1 LDRFRLPAHLISV
14 ISEELSASETHT
26 TMDSLFMYAN
36 APGDP
41 PDGSKLQKAQAWL
54 RRINNDESSDPL
66 EVVGFLIEGYMEPPL
81 PEKEYSWDN
90 EPSLSEYQ
98 EKRIDRIKQAL
109 ARANLQY
116 VPGARVSHISG
127 SASRSLKDIIS
138 KLDHASIDQ
147 EFERALKNVE
157 SSPREAVSAACNI
170 LESVFK
176 TYIEEENL
184 AMPNKQDLQPV
195 WKIVRD
201 NLGLD
206 PSKIE
211 DRDLQE
217 ILSGM
222 FATVSGIG
230 ALRTHASSAHG
241 AGKKVYSLKPRHAR
255 LAVHSAH
262 TLVTFV
268 LESWQEKRKARKIN
282 A

>member
-1 LDRFRLPAHLISV
+1 LERFRLPAHLISV
-14 ISEELSASETHT
+14 LSEELSSSETHA

-41 PDGSKLQKAQAWL
+41 PEGSKLTKAQTWL
-54 RRINNDESSDPL
+54 RRISTDESSDPL
-66 EVVGFLIEGYMEPPL
+66 EIIGFLIESYMEPPL
-81 PEKEYSWDN
+81 PKKAYSWEE
-90 EPSLSEYQ
+90 EPSLDEHQ
-98 EKRIDRIKQAL
+98 EKRIERIKQAL

-116 VPGARVSHISG
+116 IPGARVTHISG
-127 SASRSLKDIIS
+127 SASRSLKDVIK
-138 KLDHASIDQ
+138 KLDHTSIDQ

-184 AMPNKQDLQPV
+184 EMPNKQDLQPI

-201 NLGLD
+201 DLGLD

-211 DRDLQE
+211 DRDLKE

-241 AGKKVYSLKPRHAR
+241 AGKRMYILKPRHAR

-262 TLVTFV
+262 TLVTFI
-268 LESWQEKRKARKIN
+268 LESWQGKREAKKTN

>member
-1 LDRFRLPAHLISV
+1 
-14 ISEELSASETHT
+14 
-26 TMDSLFMYAN
+26 MYAN

-41 PDGSKLQKAQAWL
+41 PDGSKLTKAQAWL
-54 RRINNDESSDPL
+54 RRINTDESCDPL
-66 EVVGFLIEGYMEPPL
+66 EVIGFLIEGYMEPPL
-81 PEKEYSWDN
+81 PEKQYPWDE

-98 EKRIDRIKQAL
+98 EKRIERIKQAL

-116 VPGARVSHISG
+116 IPSGRVIHISG
-127 SASRSLKDIIS
+127 SASRSLKDIIR
-138 KLDHASIDQ
+138 KLDHTSIDQ

-170 LESVFK
+170 LESIFK
-176 TYIEEENL
+176 TYIEEESL
-184 AMPNKQDLQPV
+184 PIPKKQDLQPV

-201 NLGLD
+201 DLGLD

-241 AGKKVYSLKPRHAR
+241 AGKKMYSLKPRHAR

-262 TLVTFV
+262 TLATFV
-268 LESWQEKRKARKIN
+268 LESWQEKREARKSN